1 MKLRL
6 EGNSIRLR
14 VRKSDL
20 NTLQKEGKIIE
31 KLTFPDQS
39 VFNYQ
44 LFMDK
49 NATQLTAEWSNEGIF
64 VTLPVSEMQ
73 IWIQSNEVGIE
84 ATLSSGLYV
93 LIEKDFPCKDRPLE
107 DTADTFFELADQ
119 DSAKC

>member
-20 NTLQKEGKIIE
+20 NSLQKDGAIIE
-31 KLTFPDQS
+31 TLTFPNQL

-44 LFMDK
+44 LRTDNNISEVTAQFS
-49 NATQLTAEWSNEGIF
+49 NAGILVGLPFSQTQL
-64 VTLPVSEMQ
+64 
-73 IWIQSNEVGIE
+73 WIQSDEVGIE
-84 ATLSSGLYV
+84 ATLSSGLFI

-107 DTADTFFELADQ
+107 DTADTFFELADHE
-119 DSAKC
+119 SLKC

>member
-44 LFMDK
+44 LFVDK

-64 VTLPVSEMQ
+64 VALPVSEMQ